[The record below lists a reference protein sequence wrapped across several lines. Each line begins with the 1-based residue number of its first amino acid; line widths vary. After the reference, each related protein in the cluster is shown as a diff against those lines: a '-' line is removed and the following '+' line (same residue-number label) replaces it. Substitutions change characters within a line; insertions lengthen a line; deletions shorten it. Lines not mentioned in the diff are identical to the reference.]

1 MKELIPMDKDG
12 IFADTFETARVN
24 SHFVADLFGKEHQT
38 VLQDIQAL
46 LSPDS
51 GLSEEFREFSFM
63 PSTYFDNKNQEQPCN
78 MISRDGFV
86 LLVMGYTGKK
96 AKQIKEVYK
105 RRFHKMEQFIIT
117 VISAKTQFPKL
128 TKQIRLLYPDA
139 KADFYSNECD
149 MIHLIVL
156 GMTADQYR
164 ASHGLDKYDNLYPHL
179 HKWQVAILD
188 MLQSIDMGLLMAVS
202 DYQQRKRH
210 LEWYAM
216 EMARSFTAPL
226 ESFPELPYKREDG
239 L

>member
-1 MKELIPMDKDG
+1 MKELIPMDKYG
-12 IFADTFETARVN
+12 IFADTYDTARVN
-24 SHFVADLFGKEHQT
+24 SRFVAEFFEKEHID
-38 VLQDIQAL
+38 VLRDIQAII
-46 LSPDS
+46 SPDS
-51 GLSEEFREFSFM
+51 GMSEEFRLFSYM
-63 PSTYFDNKNQEQPCN
+63 QSTFFDNQNQEQPCY
-78 MISRDGFV
+78 MMTRDGFI

-105 RRFHKMEQFIIT
+105 HRFHKMEQFIST
-117 VISAKTQFPKL
+117 VISARMQFPKL

-149 MIHLIVL
+149 MIHRIVL

-164 ASHGLDKYDNLYPHL
+164 ASHGLEKYDNIYAHL
-179 HKWQVAILD
+179 HKRQVAILD

-210 LEWYAM
+210 LEWYAI
-216 EMARSFTAPL
+216 EMARSFSATR
-226 ESFPELPYKREDG
+226 ESVPELPYKREGD